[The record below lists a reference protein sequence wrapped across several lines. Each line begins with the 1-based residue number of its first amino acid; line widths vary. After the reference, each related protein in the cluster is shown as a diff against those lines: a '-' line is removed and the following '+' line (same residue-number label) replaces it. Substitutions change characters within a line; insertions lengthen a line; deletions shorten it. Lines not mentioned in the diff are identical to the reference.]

1 MKIITIRRSVQHYIQ
16 QKYNL
21 NSVFLY
27 HPFYAYP
34 TISSKLNRKGAV
46 SISRIGFGKNIDII
60 LKANKILE
68 SLGINGIRLYGYPT
82 PMYIYLHLN
91 GKNGAVEFN
100 KYYYGKFDKSFLSI
114 SNIIATKKFV
124 VDLSL
129 VKNDGGGTHTHI

>member
-1 MKIITIRRSVQHYIQ
+1 MLVHNYIQ

-34 TISSKLNRKGAV
+34 AISSIINRKGAV

-68 SLGINGIRLYGYPT
+68 SFGINGIRLYGYPT
-82 PMYIYLHLN
+82 PMYIISINGRMVLLN
-91 GKNGAVEFN
+91 
-100 KYYYGKFDKSFLSI
+100 LI
-114 SNIIATKKFV
+114 NIIME
-124 VDLSL
+124 
-129 VKNDGGGTHTHI
+129 N